1 MLSLINILKKMNQ
14 SVIIAQER
22 MTFHLYTV
30 NSEVGR
36 KAGKYEDYSLWNKL
50 PAGIGMEIFLKAFVY
65 I

>member
-1 MLSLINILKKMNQ
+1 MNQ

-36 KAGKYEDYSLWNKL
+36 KAGKYEDHSLWNKL

>member
-1 MLSLINILKKMNQ
+1 MNQ

-36 KAGKYEDYSLWNKL
+36 KVGKYEDHSLWYKL
-50 PAGIGMEIFLKAFVY
+50 PAGIGMEIFLKAFV
-65 I
+65 